1 MREPLILFL
10 KGSGFLID
18 CRRQHLYKTVGSSW
32 DHVELHMRGAC
43 LEQLYEMYH
52 ASGEVVFRPANH
64 AAFLEEL
71 DTIIRTDTS
80 IDPYREVRLS
90 AQLNNLLIEL
100 LTSTDSY
107 QSAMHSMPIQI
118 QPLRRY
124 IENNFM
130 KEMSLDRLAEISGLS
145 KYHMCRLFQ
154 QYMGFSIGEYIIDL
168 RIRRAKDLL
177 SLTNL
182 TAAQVGYAIG
192 IKNEN
197 YFYRLFKKKTGVT
210 PKQYAKNN
218 R

>member
-1 MREPLILFL
+1 
-10 KGSGFLID
+10 
-18 CRRQHLYKTVGSSW
+18 
-32 DHVELHMRGAC
+32 
-43 LEQLYEMYH
+43 
-52 ASGEVVFRPANH
+52 
-64 AAFLEEL
+64 
-71 DTIIRTDTS
+71 
-80 IDPYREVRLS
+80 
-90 AQLNNLLIEL
+90 
-100 LTSTDSY
+100 
-107 QSAMHSMPIQI
+107 
-118 QPLRRY
+118 
-124 IENNFM
+124 
-130 KEMSLDRLAEISGLS
+130 
-145 KYHMCRLFQ
+145 MCRLFQ